1 MLTGGCYFSYS
12 MSVLVDG
19 LEGRVAVG
27 GTFSP
32 KVGDSM
38 GNRSGTPGS
47 SGLRGGIEVVPQKA
61 MATND

>member
-1 MLTGGCYFSYS
+1 MGVIFH

-47 SGLRGGIEVVPQKA
+47 NGLRGGLEVVPQKA